1 MSHDNPQ
8 HPELSATIA
17 LKDLGTVRRLGFG
30 AMRIVGDGV
39 WGEPADRAAAV
50 AVVRRAVELGVDFID
65 TADSYGPN
73 ISEEILA
80 EALHPYRDGLKIA
93 TKVGFTRTGPNVW
106 VPVGRP
112 EYLRQQTEL
121 SLRKLKVDSL
131 DLLQLHRI
139 DPKVDREEQFA
150 VLRDLQKEGK
160 VKALGLSQVS
170 VEELEEAGKYF
181 TVSTVQ
187 NRYNLTD
194 RSSEDVL
201 EYAEENGIGFI
212 PWAPISAGELARPG
226 GPLDEAAKRLGA
238 TTSQVAL
245 AWLLRRSPV
254 MMPIPGTGSVKHLEE
269 NLAAAGVVLDDAT
282 YRGTRGGPLNRAASI
297 SPIHRAGPAG
307 RTGTTPWLN
316 ILMVVSAANSLTMR
330 DGSEHPTGYWAEELV
345 VSHQTLLDA
354 GHTVHIATPGGRKP
368 TVDEVSLAA
377 ESAGGQDRADSFR
390 TYLESIDAE
399 LSAPLVLADVDVADY
414 DAVVMPGGHGPMADL
429 YQDADL
435 GRILCRRQRGR
446 PRSSR
451 RSATA
456 RPGC

>member
-1 MSHDNPQ
+1 MSLNTSNQ
-8 HPELSATIA
+8 LELSATID
-17 LKDLGTVRRLGFG
+17 LKDLGTVHRLGFG

-39 WGEPADRAAAV
+39 WGEPADRHAAIQ
-50 AVVRRAVELGVDFID
+50 VVRRAVQLGVDFID

-80 EALHPYRDGLKIA
+80 EALHPYKDGLRIA
-93 TKVGFTRTGPNVW
+93 TKVGFTRTGPNQW
-106 VPVGRP
+106 IPVGRP

-121 SLRKLKVDSL
+121 SLRKLKVDTL

-139 DPKVDREEQFA
+139 DPKVDAEEQFG
-150 VLRDLQKEGK
+150 VLRELQDEGK

-170 VEELEEAGKYF
+170 VEELEAAGKHF

-201 EYAEENGIGFI
+201 RYSEENGIGFI

-269 NLAAAGVVLDDAT
+269 NLGAAGVSLDEDT
-282 YRGTRGGPLNRAASI
+282 Y
-297 SPIHRAGPAG
+297 
-307 RTGTTPWLN
+307 
-316 ILMVVSAANSLTMR
+316 
-330 DGSEHPTGYWAEELV
+330 
-345 VSHQTLLDA
+345 
-354 GHTVHIATPGGRKP
+354 
-368 TVDEVSLAA
+368 
-377 ESAGGQDRADSFR
+377 
-390 TYLESIDAE
+390 AE
-399 LSAPLVLADVDVADY
+399 LEAA
-414 DAVVMPGGHGPMADL
+414 GE
-429 YQDADL
+429 
-435 GRILCRRQRGR
+435 
-446 PRSSR
+446 
-451 RSATA
+451 
-456 RPGC
+456 

>member
-1 MSHDNPQ
+1 MSLNTSKQ
-8 HPELSATIA
+8 LELSATIE
-17 LKDLGTVRRLGFG
+17 LKDLGTVHRLGFG

-39 WGEPADRAAAV
+39 WGEPADRHAAV
-50 AVVRRAVELGVDFID
+50 QVVRRAVELGVDFID

-80 EALHPYRDGLKIA
+80 EALHPYKDGLKIA
-93 TKVGFTRTGPNVW
+93 TKVGFTRTGPNQW
-106 VPVGRP
+106 IPVGRP

-121 SLRKLKVDSL
+121 SLRKLKVDTL

-139 DPKVDREEQFA
+139 DPKVDAEEQFG
-150 VLRDLQKEGK
+150 VLRELQDEGK

-170 VEELEEAGKYF
+170 VEELEAAGKHF

-201 EYAEENGIGFI
+201 RYSEENGIGFI

-269 NLAAAGVVLDDAT
+269 NLAAAGVTLDEDT
-282 YRGTRGGPLNRAASI
+282 Y
-297 SPIHRAGPAG
+297 
-307 RTGTTPWLN
+307 
-316 ILMVVSAANSLTMR
+316 
-330 DGSEHPTGYWAEELV
+330 
-345 VSHQTLLDA
+345 
-354 GHTVHIATPGGRKP
+354 
-368 TVDEVSLAA
+368 
-377 ESAGGQDRADSFR
+377 
-390 TYLESIDAE
+390 AE
-399 LSAPLVLADVDVADY
+399 LEAA
-414 DAVVMPGGHGPMADL
+414 GE
-429 YQDADL
+429 
-435 GRILCRRQRGR
+435 
-446 PRSSR
+446 
-451 RSATA
+451 
-456 RPGC
+456 